1 MSYRTLRIIFVCAL
15 LVTMISFFFPYE
27 RFNIAIKW
35 ATIIRIV
42 IASVALGVGIRL
54 LVLYSRSPH

>member
-15 LVTMISFFFPYE
+15 IVAMISFFFPYE

-35 ATIIRIV
+35 ETIIRIV
-42 IASVALGVGIRL
+42 IAFVALGVGIRL
-54 LVLYSRSPH
+54 LVYHVNSPH

>member
-1 MSYRTLRIIFVCAL
+1 MSYKTLRIIFVCAL
-15 LVTMISFFFPYE
+15 LVTMISFFFAYE

-42 IASVALGVGIRL
+42 IAFVTLGVAIRL
-54 LVLYSRSPH
+54 LVVYYRSPH

>member
-15 LVTMISFFFPYE
+15 LVAMISLFFPYE

-35 ATIIRIV
+35 ETIIRII
-42 IASVALGVGIRL
+42 IAFVPLGVGIRL
-54 LVLYSRSPH
+54 LVVYLSSPH